1 MVNNYML
8 PSKMLLS
15 ASPAFLSNQIILLI
29 SSVIW
34 VFLINFLSKIF
45 PINNYI
51 YDGPNAPIINFSVYI
66 YKVICA
72 TLGIIPKGPSVF
84 RSCGENY
91 DINNG
96 LIMRPTYGNNKHLN
110 KISCSVGEFYKF
122 YC

>member
-1 MVNNYML
+1 MQ
-8 PSKMLLS
+8 LS
-15 ASPAFLSNQIILLI
+15 EPPVSPLNQIILFI

-34 VFLINFLSKIF
+34 VFLINFLSIIF

-96 LIMRPTYGNNKHLN
+96 LIMRPKYVNKKHLN